1 MDTNLWLVRCV
12 AKIGTVLS
20 VFGLLLTTFIVL
32 LEATMRATPMPWQ
45 EVVGWLIVPTLM
57 LLCSW
62 RLYLIRRWAGVGLS
76 LLSWFVVVNCLRL
89 GCDEPWPT
97 GSLLWSVVVTGTV
110 VFYWRQLKPG
120 F

>member
-1 MDTNLWLVRCV
+1 MDANLWLVRC
-12 AKIGTVLS
+12 AAGIGSVLS

-32 LEATMRATPMPWQ
+32 HEATMRATPMPWQ

-76 LLSWFVVVNCLRL
+76 LLSWFVAVTSIRC
-89 GCDEPWPT
+89 GWSAPWPT
-97 GSLLWSVVVTGTV
+97 GSLFWSVAVTGTV
-110 VFYWRQLKPG
+110 AFYWRQLEPG